1 MGPGRKPRRPVF
13 SERGSNVLSVIFS
26 LFSELPCANPVF
38 DMINPYIFVTS
49 NIEGDY
55 SPFQAVQGTDNYYTL
70 QGATEETL
78 IVTIRSWDE
87 PEITQMSLHATNVDS
102 INITIWKKDGSG
114 YIEFTDLD
122 MVRIYRKV
130 PKFSD
135 ARKLWFYLPK
145 IALRGRGNS
154 S

>member
-1 MGPGRKPRRPVF
+1 
-13 SERGSNVLSVIFS
+13 
-26 LFSELPCANPVF
+26 
-38 DMINPYIFVTS
+38 MINPYIFVTS

-70 QGATEETL
+70 EGVPEETL
-78 IVTIRSWDE
+78 TVDIRSWDE

-102 INITIWKKDGSG
+102 INITIRRKDGPE
-114 YIEFTDLD
+114 YKEFTDSD

-135 ARKLWFYLPK
+135 ARKLITKTRPCN
-145 IALRGRGNS
+145 ILRYFTAVKMVNHR
-154 S
+154 